1 MKSLAGKTFTLMI
14 LGALAL
20 TPSFA
25 GTVEKGSFSIAIPD
39 GFSEFARQEQTV
51 KSASGDIKQ
60 VTYVS
65 KGTEGDAV
73 IVTYG
78 AMPGPIQDPA
88 AAMAGGR
95 DSLLKSLG
103 ATVGSQKDVQ
113 IDGHPGMTVEY
124 SATSPRP
131 IFARTDLVVAGARL
145 YQVIYLGAT
154 PEAVVSP
161 EVQAMFGSFTLNEEA
176 IASADAPKP
185 EAPQAARETAPAA
198 TTASTSTASDH

>member
-20 TPSFA
+20 APAYA
-25 GTVEKGSFSIAIPD
+25 GTVQKGSFSIAIPD
-39 GFSEFARQEQTV
+39 GFSEFAKQEQTV

-65 KGTEGDAV
+65 KGTQGDAV

-78 AMPGPIQDPA
+78 AMPGPIQDPM

-103 ATVGSQKDVQ
+103 ATVGSQKEVQ

-131 IFARTDLVVAGARL
+131 IFARTDFVVEGARL
-145 YQVIYLGAT
+145 YQVIFLGAT
-154 PEAVVSP
+154 PESVVSP
-161 EVQAMFGSFTLNEEA
+161 EVQSMFGSFNLNEEA
-176 IASADAPKP
+176 IATADAPKA
-185 EAPQAARETAPAA
+185 EAPQAAREAAPAS
-198 TTASTSTASDH
+198 TTATTSTASEN